1 MPPQGRALDAG
12 RDGYSHHHME
22 IGRQHVDLQSLKGA
36 CLRAS
41 TCRATAAPAWSAVGA
56 GCPAKEPYSSA
67 LLLQGARARM
77 LALAAAA
84 VAVAVW
90 HDGDDR
96 HRLHRHSRAAHT
108 LCLNRVRTRLLRAIL
123 PPGAASGFA

>member
-1 MPPQGRALDAG
+1 
-12 RDGYSHHHME
+12 
-22 IGRQHVDLQSLKGA
+22 
-36 CLRAS
+36 
-41 TCRATAAPAWSAVGA
+41 
-56 GCPAKEPYSSA
+56 
-67 LLLQGARARM
+67 M
-77 LALAAAA
+77 LALAAAAAA

-123 PPGAASGFA
+123 PPGAASGSVWHRRVTIGWMDSLRSSLPTRAKLRATTEAVAAVAVAVGSSSMQQHPHHHHHHHHRRRHPLR